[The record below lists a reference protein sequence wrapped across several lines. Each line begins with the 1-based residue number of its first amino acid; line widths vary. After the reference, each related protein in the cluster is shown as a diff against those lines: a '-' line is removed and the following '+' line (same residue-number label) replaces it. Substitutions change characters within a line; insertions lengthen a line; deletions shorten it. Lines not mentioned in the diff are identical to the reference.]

1 MNNSFRTIILVFACM
16 LWAGGEA
23 MSQISAPGSDFME
36 QTNYPVTSPNHPVYI
51 FCSAPD
57 EQSGTLL
64 VQTTLDGEKT
74 YNWQKYNPGSGNFI
88 AHLEEVTVNNQHQ
101 INNLADGGYRVI
113 ISSASG
119 QEVYMAWVF
128 NNWFRVEATVP
139 ESTCD
144 YFDLSA
150 NVEQSSLTYYDP
162 ATQAP
167 VEVVRNLKYTWRSPD
182 ETIAVSPLTRVANP
196 PAKDTDFTVEVEDR
210 FGCHVVVTVTYHSIV
225 TRASFTADP
234 MSGEAPLDVVF
245 TNTSENA
252 DATSGYEW
260 HFFRDLDEIK
270 QMGGTQPVD
279 SIMLIAYDTSPQY
292 TYENSGT
299 YMVKLI
305 SRKTSGF
312 YTCTDT
318 AYLENYIVVDTSFV
332 AAPNVFTPNGDGTN
346 DNFVVKFWSMKEV
359 KISIFNRWGRTVHVY
374 ENKNVQGFRNT
385 WTVAAWDGKIG
396 NKYASPGVYFWV
408 VEGTGRDGVKRWKKG
423 FVHLFRGKD

>member
-1 MNNSFRTIILVFACM
+1 MSNSFRNIVLLFVCL
-16 LWAGGEA
+16 LWAGIEV
-23 MSQISAPGSDFME
+23 MSQISAPGSAFME
-36 QTNYPVTSPNHPVYI
+36 QTNYPVTSPNHPVFI

-57 EQSGTLL
+57 EQLGSLL
-64 VQTTLDGEKT
+64 AQSALDGEKT
-74 YNWQKYNPGSGNFI
+74 YSWQKYNAGSGNFDPF
-88 AHLEEVTVNNQHQ
+88 LSEVTDSNQHQ
-101 INNLADGGYRVI
+101 INNLADGGYRVV
-113 ISSASG
+113 ISSVSG
-119 QEVYMAWVF
+119 QEVFTVWVF
-128 NNWFRVEATVP
+128 NNWFTLEAAIP

-150 NVEQSSLTYYDP
+150 SMEGSPLTYYDP
-162 ATQAP
+162 ATKAP
-167 VEVVRNLKYTWRSPD
+167 IEMARNMKYTWRSPD
-182 ETIAVSPLTRVANP
+182 ETIGVSPVTRVGNP
-196 PAKDTDFTVEVEDR
+196 PFTDTGYSVEAEDR
-210 FGCHVVVTVTYHSIV
+210 FGCIAVASVTYHSIV
-225 TRASFTADP
+225 TRAAFTADP
-234 MSGEAPLDVVF
+234 MNGEAPLEVVF
-245 TNTSENA
+245 TNASENA
-252 DATSGYEW
+252 DAAGYEW

-270 QMGGTQPVD
+270 EMGGTQPVD
-279 SIMLIAYDTSPQY
+279 SIMLIAYDTSPVY
-292 TYENSGT
+292 IYENSGT

-305 SRKTSGF
+305 TRKTSEF

-346 DNFVVKFWSMKEV
+346 DNFVIKFWSMKEV

-408 VEGTGRDGVKRWKKG
+408 VEGFGRDGVKRWKKG